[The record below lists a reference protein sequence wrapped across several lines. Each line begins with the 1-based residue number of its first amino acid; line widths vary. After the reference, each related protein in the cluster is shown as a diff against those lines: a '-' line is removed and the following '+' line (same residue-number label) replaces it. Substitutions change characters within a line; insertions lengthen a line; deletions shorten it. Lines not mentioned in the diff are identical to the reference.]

1 MPTET
6 LQAYTACLSPRFSLK
21 PSYEHQAAIVLDR
34 LANVS
39 SLVDATDSQSGQVYL
54 KLRGYVASEFYR
66 TEFDSRF
73 EGAKLP
79 RRRGNGYQGTKQLV
93 ADEVKLWSLTLRV
106 LERLNTLGRLPLPY
120 EVYPGYAPPVSPTLA
135 CFFALVME
143 SEFLMNYAAWGE
155 DGFIL
160 GQKDLFKH
168 RQNQNAK
175 TSGMAKEI
183 PYHRPVTRL
192 FLENAIAVSD
202 RFDKFRTSLYHP
214 MIKQRKAITA
224 RLMKE
229 HAKVINAQGQPT
241 RQGRKKSK

>member
-1 MPTET
+1 MQTPST
-6 LQAYTACLSPRFSLK
+6 YTACLSPHFSLK
-21 PSYEHQAAIVLDR
+21 PTYAHEAAIVLDR

-39 SLVDATDSQSGQVYL
+39 PLIDASPSQSEQVFF
-54 KLRGYVASEFYR
+54 KLRGYVSSEFYR

-79 RRRGNGYQGTKQLV
+79 RRRGNGYQETKQLI

-120 EVYPGYAPPVSPTLA
+120 EVYPGYAPSVSPTLA

-160 GQKDLFKH
+160 GQKNLFKH

-175 TSGMAKEI
+175 TSGLAKEI
-183 PYHRPVTRL
+183 PYYRPVTRL
-192 FLENAIAVSD
+192 FLENAIALSD
-202 RFDKFRTSLYHP
+202 QLDQFRTNLYHP
-214 MIKQRKAITA
+214 MISQRKAITA
-224 RLMKE
+224 RVMKQ
-229 HAKVINAQGQPT
+229 HAKVIDAQGRPT